1 MLQLSENKRRRQA
14 QIAKKFKNVVY
25 ASASFLEDEIP
36 ASLALFLLA
45 VSRETPRGFSAEHT
59 ATATNWNFPPPGA
72 TVDSPPSACNI
83 RHLTAGVG
91 KR

>member
-14 QIAKKFKNVVY
+14 QIAKKFKNAVY
-25 ASASFLEDEIP
+25 ASGSFLEDDIP
-36 ASLALFLLA
+36 AFLALSLFV
-45 VSRETPRGFSAEHT
+45 VSPETRRGSPAEP
-59 ATATNWNFPPPGA
+59 TNAAANWSFPPPSA

-83 RHLTAGVG
+83 RRLSAGVG